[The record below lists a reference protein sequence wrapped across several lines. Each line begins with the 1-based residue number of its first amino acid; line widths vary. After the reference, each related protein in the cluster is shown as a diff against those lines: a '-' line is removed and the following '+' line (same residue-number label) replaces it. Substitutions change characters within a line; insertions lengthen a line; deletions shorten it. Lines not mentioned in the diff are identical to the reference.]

1 MTVMGWVTLLE
12 RDKSHLYGEG
22 RRHIDIMHK
31 ISLASVAPHASVA
44 SDAFVI
50 VNSKI
55 MLNLIAMIERLRV
68 LSSFS
73 RLSQLKTTKN
83 LLCTDEHSKD
93 QRWVKISTKTLY
105 KMTDNSE
112 NSYQRHVRKF
122 CNHSHCS
129 KTATID
135 KLIKKW
141 DFNEKAMFCSMS
153 PVQAKILYHV
163 SSHVLCCAA
172 FSATWRWKWQK
183 YITLSML
190 ISSV

>member
-1 MTVMGWVTLLE
+1 VTLSE

-50 VNSKI
+50 VNSEI
-55 MLNLIAMIERLRV
+55 MLNLVAMIKRLRV

-93 QRWVKISTKTLY
+93 QR
-105 KMTDNSE
+105 
-112 NSYQRHVRKF
+112 
-122 CNHSHCS
+122 
-129 KTATID
+129 
-135 KLIKKW
+135 
-141 DFNEKAMFCSMS
+141 
-153 PVQAKILYHV
+153 
-163 SSHVLCCAA
+163 
-172 FSATWRWKWQK
+172 
-183 YITLSML
+183 
-190 ISSV
+190 